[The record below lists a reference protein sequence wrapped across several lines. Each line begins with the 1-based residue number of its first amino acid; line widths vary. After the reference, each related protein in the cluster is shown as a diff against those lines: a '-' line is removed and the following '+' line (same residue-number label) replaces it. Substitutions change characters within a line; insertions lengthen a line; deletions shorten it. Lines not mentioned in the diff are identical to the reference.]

1 MSDEFE
7 NRLQTDFIFNGSR
20 QDVIDLWLTN
30 RSSWYPMTLLETDP
44 KKDRERCSVTG
55 AYCSGFLNLPAFC
68 RPGTMRYVVCASG
81 ESIYV
86 VEACKR
92 DEVTQ

>member
-7 NRLQTDFIFNGSR
+7 QRLQTDFIFNGSK
-20 QDVIDLWLTN
+20 QDVIDLWLSN
-30 RSSWYPMTLLETDP
+30 LSNWYPMPLVETD
-44 KKDRERCSVTG
+44 KFGRGKCSVTE
-55 AYCSGFLNLPAFC
+55 AYCSGFTGLPAFC
-68 RPGTMRYVVCASG
+68 RPGTMRYVVCTSG

-86 VEACKR
+86 FEACKR

>member
-7 NRLQTDFIFNGSR
+7 QRLDTDFIFNGSK
-20 QDVIDLWLTN
+20 QDIIDLWLES
-30 RSSWYPMTLLETDP
+30 RSNWYPMPLLETDAFGRG
-44 KKDRERCSVTG
+44 KCSVTA
-55 AYCSGFLNLPAFC
+55 AYCSGFTGVPAFC
-68 RPGTMRYVVCASG
+68 RPGTMRYVVCTSG
-81 ESIYV
+81 ESLHV